1 MRKINN
7 IKTSLHLCNVNYIHS
22 KSYKN
27 ICTMFSSLH
36 HFYYENEKD
45 RKAPQTKKKIG
56 HFRA

>member
-1 MRKINN
+1 
-7 IKTSLHLCNVNYIHS
+7 
-22 KSYKN
+22 
-27 ICTMFSSLH
+27 MFSSLH